1 MVSLPLSIR
10 ADEQVKNSSEFLR
23 HPEAMDQVLALI
35 KRTDDPNIGYE
46 ATRIFINVIKSV
58 SKTKSESSVDPA
70 RLCQRDVIT
79 CLVDLLRRT
88 WKWQILIN
96 DSIIS
101 LTLLTISGPKETG
114 KSRHHLSVGWKL
126 NDSCHHHGGAGTRA
140 SGKGGRGGI
149 RGEGDPEDHFVGRA

>member
-1 MVSLPLSIR
+1 MVSLPVSIR
-10 ADEQVKNSSEFLR
+10 ADDLVKNSSEVLR
-23 HPEAMDQVLALI
+23 HPGALDQIIALI

-46 ATRIFINVIKSV
+46 ATRIFISVIKSV

-88 WKWQILIN
+88 WKWPILIN

-101 LTLLTISGPKETG
+101 LTLLAISGPEGTG
-114 KSRHHLSVGWKL
+114 ESLPISKYGAVL
-126 NDSCHHHGGAGTRA
+126 NDSCC
-140 SGKGGRGGI
+140 
-149 RGEGDPEDHFVGRA
+149 DH